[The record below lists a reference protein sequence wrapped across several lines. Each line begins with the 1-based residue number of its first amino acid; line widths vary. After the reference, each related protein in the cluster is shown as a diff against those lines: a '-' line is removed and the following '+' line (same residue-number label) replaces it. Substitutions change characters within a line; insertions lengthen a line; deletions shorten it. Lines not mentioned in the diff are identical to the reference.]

1 MYGWEMSQKLAVYG
15 FEWVKNISQFS
26 EDIIENYNE
35 DSNKRY
41 FLEVDVQCPEKKQ
54 MAYTTTYR
62 SYQKY

>member
-15 FEWVKNISQFS
+15 FEWVKNISQFN

-35 DSNKRY
+35 DSNKGY
-41 FLEVDVQCPEKKQ
+41 FLEVDVQYPEKKQ